1 MNILI
6 LMCDQLRGDVFD
18 EGHVCQ
24 TPHLHRLA
32 DRGLRFTRAYTPN
45 AVCSPARASLMT
57 GRLPHAH
64 GVLTV
69 THTVDD
75 DQCNLRTLPH
85 WAQQLESAGYHTGY
99 FGKWHVER
107 SRQLDRFG
115 WQQFACEGTE
125 ALKAADAEI
134 SADHPWSLQWYLDQ
148 PPGYQSERF
157 YGAVDAPPAQR
168 RVGSRVRLAQNFI
181 DEATT
186 QDRPWCCVVSLQEP
200 HDPFIC
206 GTEALAA
213 YDIDSIP
220 LPASI
225 GDDLTD
231 RPGIYRKAAKVWAH
245 MTPRQHREAAACYYA
260 SITEID
266 ALFGSLV
273 DRLDAAG
280 QLEDT
285 LVVLTS
291 DHGELLGA
299 HGLYCK
305 NFMGAE
311 EVYRIPMTI
320 AGPGVASGQTCDGR
334 VGLHD
339 LGPTLLMLAGCAP
352 MDTHGDSHS
361 FDELLITP
369 QQTADWQLGYSEYF
383 GGRMLLTQRVVWN
396 GDWKFVFNGFDEDE
410 LYNLHADPHEMT
422 NRINDPTCRN
432 QVESLCRQMWTKCRD
447 SGDASLLN
455 SQYPIL
461 RVAPVGP
468 EF

>member
-1 MNILI
+1 M
-6 LMCDQLRGDVFD
+6 
-18 EGHVCQ
+18 
-24 TPHLHRLA
+24 
-32 DRGLRFTRAYTPN
+32 
-45 AVCSPARASLMT
+45 
-57 GRLPHAH
+57 
-64 GVLTV
+64 
-69 THTVDD
+69 
-75 DQCNLRTLPH
+75 
-85 WAQQLESAGYHTGY
+85 
-99 FGKWHVER
+99 
-107 SRQLDRFG
+107 
-115 WQQFACEGTE
+115 
-125 ALKAADAEI
+125 
-134 SADHPWSLQWYLDQ
+134 
-148 PPGYQSERF
+148 
-157 YGAVDAPPAQR
+157 
-168 RVGSRVRLAQNFI
+168 
-181 DEATT
+181 
-186 QDRPWCCVVSLQEP
+186 SLQEP
-200 HDPFIC
+200 HDPFVC

-225 GDDLTD
+225 DDDLTG

-245 MTPRQHREAAACYYA
+245 MTPRQHREAATCYYA
-260 SITEID
+260 SISEID
-266 ALFGSLV
+266 ALFGSMV

-305 NFMGAE
+305 NFTAAE

-334 VGLHD
+334 VGLHE
-339 LGPTLLMLAGCAP
+339 LGPTLLKLAGCAP
-352 MDTHGDSHS
+352 METHGDSHS
-361 FDELLITP
+361 FDELLVTP
-369 QQTADWQLGYSEYF
+369 EQTSDWQRGYAEYF
-383 GGRMLLTQRVVWN
+383 GGRMLLTQRVVWD

-410 LYNLHADPHEMT
+410 LYDLRTDPHEMT
-422 NRINDPTCRN
+422 NRINDPTCRD
-432 QVESLCRQMWTKCRD
+432 QVESLCRQMWTKCRE